1 MGAFTFDYRK
11 ELIYDRWVRNIVDR
25 AIPITDVAY

>member
-11 ELIYDRWVRNIVDR
+11 ELIYDRWVHISYGILVM
-25 AIPITDVAY
+25 AY